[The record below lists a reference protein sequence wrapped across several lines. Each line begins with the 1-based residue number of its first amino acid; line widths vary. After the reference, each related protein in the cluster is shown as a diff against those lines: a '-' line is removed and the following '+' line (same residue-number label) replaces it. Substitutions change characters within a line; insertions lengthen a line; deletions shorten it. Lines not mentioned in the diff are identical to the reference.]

1 MSDNN
6 QGYGFYIPKNLSDIQ
21 NTNRRGNGDAR
32 SREYNVG
39 NNSAGNGASPYNKT
53 KKSDDEKWAYP
64 ASPPYVSANIAI
76 PRQPSNNHQNQAGIS
91 RTRQNTASASRTVK
105 PNNGNIPPTSFYE
118 MSEVQRKRYEE
129 AYFAKYGKSPYMQK
143 SNATPSAPQKQ
154 PQPRLDRRE
163 AYSAEYRARED
174 AARREAA
181 KQAQMRRREEE
192 AKRRAEYERRRAE
205 EEKRRR
211 AAERRRAAMEAIEKK
226 KRRRL
231 FFKRFKFHIV
241 VVALAV
247 IATLA
252 LSGII
257 VYRTLWSKGE
267 HSSESYSY
275 TYGDTV
281 QNNVSKELANPDG
294 DIRINFTRVASL
306 FSFGTVSD
314 STQFKFIVTEGSE
327 DDPSEGTPTDQYII
341 FIIGSSTAEVN
352 GTSINLSSSAVYSN
366 GELWV
371 SDDITECFA
380 SGMEYSVE
388 KNKVNVA
395 RKTEKD
401 DNGKPKRDENGNYIY
416 ETVSLKYS
424 LSGDTTDVN
433 LDDIYGNATDY
444 PVNGTPSAVTFTAD
458 LSEYEK
464 YMSPE
469 DATPYLILVNKQTTI
484 DESYTPDNLTDVVD
498 TRKDG
503 RATQQMC
510 LTAEKALEAMF
521 IELRANGYNDLSV
534 TSGYRP
540 YAYQKQLFNQYL
552 DQEMANGLDEAAAK
566 EKVLTYSAFPGTSEH
581 QTGLCCDMHNLG
593 AADQAFANKEA
604 YTWLKENCWKFGF
617 IIRFPEGKEDITGY
631 EFEPWHYRFVGRYT
645 AEKIH
650 NEGLCLEEYLEKLGD
665 DF

>member
-64 ASPPYVSANIAI
+64 ANPPYVSANAAI

-91 RTRQNTASASRTVK
+91 RTRQNTASTYRTVK

-118 MSEVQRKRYEE
+118 MSEIQRKRYEE
-129 AYFAKYGKSPYMQK
+129 AYFAKYGRSPYMQK

-174 AARREAA
+174 TARREAA
-181 KQAQMRRREEE
+181 NQAQMRRREEE

-205 EEKRRR
+205 EEKHRR

-267 HSSESYSY
+267 HPSESYSY

-314 STQFKFIVTEGSE
+314 SAQFKFIVTEGSE

-581 QTGLCCDMHNLG
+581 QTGLCCDIHNLG

-650 NEGLCLEEYLEKLGD
+650 NEGLCLEEYLEKLGNA
-665 DF
+665 F